1 MTFLLTCIIP
11 GTPQQQGSKTR
22 TPQGFAREANRN
34 LAPWRA
40 DAIACLRRAALDQWG
55 HAAESPITDPVRV
68 GVRFIYARPKSH
80 YGTGRNAGRLR
91 PSAPLWPTS
100 RRLGDAD
107 KHARS
112 ALDALTGIVYTD
124 DALVVVLHVY
134 KHFADANHPVGARI
148 LIDSLERP

>member
-1 MTFLLTCIIP
+1 MTGRIELYAVGDP
-11 GTPQQQGSKTR
+11 APQGSKSHVGNGVMIESSKR
-22 TPQGFAREANRN
+22 VK
-34 LAPWRA
+34 PWRA
-40 DAIACLRRAALDQWG
+40 QVAAAARDAMVGRELLTG
-55 HAAESPITDPVRV
+55 PVAV
-68 GVRFIYARPKSH
+68 TAIVRLPRPKGH

-124 DALVVVLHVY
+124 DSLVVALHVY
-134 KHFADANHPVGARI
+134 KHYADATHPVGARI